1 MNKRIDTLKTSI
13 RPVRERLIG
22 HPVYRSIQDPAAL
35 RIFMEHHVYAVWD
48 FMSLLKALQQ
58 SLTCV
63 TSPWVP
69 VGSANTRYLIN
80 EIVVGEE
87 SDVDERGLRTSHF
100 ELYLRA
106 MEQAGADTGLIAG
119 MVEALKAGRGR
130 ARARPILEA
139 EALWSG
145 RAGMAEVLSTAETP
159 DEWELSGAVRDFLDF
174 TFSTIATGEVHRIA
188 AVFTFG
194 REDLIPDMFVR
205 IVEDLSGQGSAAGSK
220 GSFGIFTYYL
230 ERHIEVDGDH
240 HSHLAMAM
248 LEELCGEDDRKWEE
262 AARSAGAALEARIRL
277 WDGVVER
284 IDGYN
289 NTYCAGCGC
298 GGGISGGE
306 TREEGDADRRYRG

>member
-1 MNKRIDTLKTSI
+1 MSKRIEALKTSI

-22 HPVYRSIQDPAAL
+22 HPVYRSIKDPAAL
-35 RIFMEHHVYAVWD
+35 RVFMEHHVYAVWD

-63 TSPWVP
+63 TFPWVP

-80 EIVVGEE
+80 EIVIGEE

-106 MEQAGADTGLIAG
+106 MEQAGADTGPVVR

-130 ARARPILEA
+130 A
-139 EALWSG
+139 
-145 RAGMAEVLSTAETP
+145 MAADDRGLPVGETVGAADDGVLRGP
-159 DEWELSGAVRDFLDF
+159 VRDFLDF
-174 TFSTIATGEVHRIA
+174 TFGTIAAGEVHRIA
-188 AVFTFG
+188 SVFTFG
-194 REDLIPDMFVR
+194 REDLIPDMFIR
-205 IVEDLSGQGSAAGSK
+205 IVEDLSGQGSPAGIE

-230 ERHIEVDGDH
+230 ERHIEVDGGH

-277 WDGVVER
+277 WDEVVER
-284 IDGYN
+284 IV
-289 NTYCAGCGC
+289 
-298 GGGISGGE
+298 E
-306 TREEGDADRRYRG
+306 RTRE